1 MNNCSSYR
9 TIQFKCQRDLKK
21 MYNTL
26 IIDYCPHVWPQC
38 VLVIEVKGHNLVGV
52 CYTSL
57 YMVA

>member
-1 MNNCSSYR
+1 
-9 TIQFKCQRDLKK
+9 

-57 YMVA
+57 YMVAYNSSP